1 MALPEAPDAAII
13 AVPAQHVADT
23 LRQLG
28 ARGCKAAIVFSS
40 GFAELGA
47 EGGSRL
53 G

>member
-28 ARGCKAAIVFSS
+28 ACGKAAIVFSS
-40 GFAELGA
+40 DFAELGA
-47 EGGSRL
+47 EEGSRS